1 MKTRPF
7 AKICIFT
14 VTLLLAVASAFAG
27 SEQRAADPIRSQIE
41 DFVHDVDRFVSSGQ
55 FSYLDTFLAP
65 DCEGKSTLTDRMNC
79 KDMYI
84 VEISN
89 LFATC
94 GSECPGF
101 FILRHEVDEIVSM
114 SNGDVWTWTSA
125 TATSPTGA
133 CLTKYEANNRFTR
146 IAGTWQME
154 RILLMRVACHE

>member
-1 MKTRPF
+1 MRNRPF
-7 AKICIFT
+7 AKTGIFT
-14 VTLLLAVASAFAG
+14 VTLLLAVSSAFAD
-27 SEQRAADPIRSQIE
+27 SERRAADPIRSQIE

-55 FSYLDTFLAP
+55 FGYLDTFLAP

-79 KDMYI
+79 KEMYI
-84 VEISN
+84 VEIAN

-94 GSECPGF
+94 GGECPGF

-125 TATSPTGA
+125 TATSPTGT

-154 RILLMRVACHE
+154 RILLMRAACDE